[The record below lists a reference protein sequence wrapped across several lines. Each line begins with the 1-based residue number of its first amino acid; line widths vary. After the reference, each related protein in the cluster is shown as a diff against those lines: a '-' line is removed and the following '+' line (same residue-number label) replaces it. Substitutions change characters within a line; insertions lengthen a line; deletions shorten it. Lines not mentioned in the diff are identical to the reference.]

1 MKLAE
6 ALSLRADLQKRV
18 SLLKLR
24 MKNSAKVQEGDKPA
38 EKMEELFNKLE
49 GMLAQLE
56 GLIYRI
62 NDTNMHTLCEG
73 ESLTRMMARKDVLSI
88 RVALMR
94 ELLKHVTENDTRFG
108 KNELKYI
115 RQVNVSELQKE
126 TDGYARQ
133 LRELNVKIQG
143 LNWNTDLR

>member
-6 ALSLRADLQKRV
+6 ALSMRADLQKRV

-24 MKNSAKVQEGDKPA
+24 MKNSAKVQEGDEPA
-38 EKMEELFNKLE
+38 ENMEEMFNELD

-73 ESLTRMMARKDVLSI
+73 ESLTRMMVRKDVLSI

-108 KNELKYI
+108 RYELKYI